1 MGTNFYL
8 RRKLSQKEK
17 EIAKQYIDEDK
28 YDEIRKM
35 LPEDIHIGKRSY
47 GWKFLWDAHFF
58 EYFEPTKESLFDWLE
73 SGQIIDE
80 CGDEFTFD
88 QFINDELKGRLDKG
102 WDIESYYIDRPED
115 KSSWYDFS
123 SRNRYF
129 YQRCPNLNINVNRY
143 GEFYIDGLRFTVS
156 EDFS

>member
-8 RRKLSQKEK
+8 RKKLSQKEK
-17 EIAKQYIDEDK
+17 EIAKQYIEENK
-28 YDEIRKM
+28 YDEVREI
-35 LPEDIHIGKRSY
+35 LSEDIHIGKRSA
-47 GWKFLWDAHFF
+47 GWKFLWDAHYF

-80 CGDEFTFD
+80 YGEEFTFD
-88 QFINDELKGRLDKG
+88 QFINDELKGWLDKG
-102 WDIESYYIDRPED
+102 FDIESYYINNPED
-115 KSSWYDFS
+115 KSRWIDCS

-129 YQRCPNLNINVNRY
+129 YQRCPNLHLNINKY
-143 GEFYIDGLRFTVS
+143 GEFYIDNLRFTVS

>member
-8 RRKLSQKEK
+8 KKKLSQKEK
-17 EIAKQYIDEDK
+17 EIIKQYIDEDK
-28 YDEIRKM
+28 YYEIREM
-35 LPEDIHIGKRSY
+35 LPEDIHIGKQSY
-47 GWKFLWDAHFF
+47 GWKFLWNAHFF

-80 CGDEFTFD
+80 YGNEFTFD
-88 QFINDELKGRLDKG
+88 QFINNELKGWLDKG
-102 WDIESYYIDRPED
+102 WDIESYYIDRPEN